1 MQLAS
6 PALFIPATVQ
16 DAVTIHQLY
25 TGTPDYFRII
35 SIPMPTLEE
44 VERDLEIA
52 RQDPRRHVELLLAD
66 EQFKGIAHPKG
77 NVVGYLDYKLD
88 YPKNGEAMVNLL
100 MILGQVQSSGLGRQ
114 AVKDLEAQLKG
125 RVKRVLVS
133 IYGQNHRAE
142 RFWKSQGYSFAID
155 AKPILDWYGKLL

>member
-1 MQLAS
+1 MQLVS
-6 PALFIPATVQ
+6 PALFIPATPQ

-35 SIPMPTLEE
+35 SIPMPTLDE
-44 VERDLEIA
+44 VQRDLEIA
-52 RQDPRRHVELLLAD
+52 RQDSRRHVELVLSD
-66 EQFKGIAHPKG
+66 DNFKGVSHPKG

-88 YPKNGEAMVNLL
+88 YPQKGEAMVNLL
-100 MILGQVQSSGLGRQ
+100 MILGQLQSSGLGRQ
-114 AVKDLEAQLKG
+114 AVKDLEKQLRG

-142 RFWKSQGYSFAID
+142 RFWKSLGYSFAID
-155 AKPILDWYGKLL
+155 AKPILDWYGKTL

>member
-1 MQLAS
+1 MPLVS
-6 PALFIPATVQ
+6 PALFIPATPK
-16 DAVTIHQLY
+16 DAVTIHKLY

-44 VERDLEIA
+44 VERELEIA
-52 RQDPRRHVELLLAD
+52 RQDPRRCIELVLAD
-66 EQFKGIAHPKG
+66 DGVKGLEHPAG

-88 YPKNGEAMVNLL
+88 YPQQGEAMVNLL
-100 MILGQVQSSGLGRQ
+100 MIIGPLQSAGIGRK
-114 AVKDLEAQLKG
+114 AVNDLEVRLKG

-142 RFWKSQGYSFAID
+142 TFWKSLGYSFAID
-155 AKPILDWYGKLL
+155 AKPILDWYGKNL

>member
-6 PALFIPATVQ
+6 PALFIPATPQ

-52 RQDPRRHVELLLAD
+52 RLDSRRHIELVFAD
-66 EQFKGIAHPKG
+66 DHLKGIAHPKG
-77 NVVGYLDYKLD
+77 NVVGYLDYKID
-88 YPKNGEAMVNLL
+88 YPHQGEVMVNLL
-100 MILGQVQSSGLGRQ
+100 LIYGKLQSSGLGRQ
-114 AVKDLEAQLKG
+114 TVKDLEAQLKG

-133 IYGQNHRAE
+133 IYGQNYRAE
-142 RFWKSQGYSFAID
+142 KFWKSLGYSFAID
-155 AKPILDWYGKLL
+155 AKPILDWYGKNL

>member
-1 MQLAS
+1 MLLVS
-6 PALFIPATVQ
+6 PALFIPATPR
-16 DAVTIHQLY
+16 DAVTIHKLY

-44 VERDLEIA
+44 VERELEMA
-52 RQDPRRHVELLLAD
+52 RQDSRRRIELILAD
-66 EQFKGIAHPKG
+66 QRIKGIEHPMG

-88 YPKNGEAMVNLL
+88 YPHSGEAMVNLL
-100 MILGQVQSSGLGRQ
+100 MISAQLQSSGLGRQ
-114 AVKDLEAQLKG
+114 AVKDLEERLKG

-142 RFWKSQGYSFAID
+142 RFWKSLGYSFAID
-155 AKPILDWYGKLL
+155 AKPILDWYGKNL